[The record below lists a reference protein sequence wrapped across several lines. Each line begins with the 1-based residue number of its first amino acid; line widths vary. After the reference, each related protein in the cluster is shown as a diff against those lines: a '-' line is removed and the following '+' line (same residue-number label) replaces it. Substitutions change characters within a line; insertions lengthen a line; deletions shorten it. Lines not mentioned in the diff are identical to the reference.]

1 MPLDTCTM
9 PSWRTLQL
17 KDKQKW
23 IVGQEVLA
31 DWNGSWYAA
40 RIEEVMD
47 PNSGNVSEIFL
58 NVFNSCHTL

>member
-1 MPLDTCTM
+1 M
-9 PSWRTLQL
+9 QL

-23 IVGQEVLA
+23 LVGQEVLA

-47 PNSGNVSEIFL
+47 TNSGNVSEI
-58 NVFNSCHTL
+58 